1 MNITNWIIAL
11 GGNPAKAERLSK
23 SVVRAY
29 GAPYRKYHNWAHIE
43 QVLRWVEMRERTY
56 PDARVN
62 YAALKLA
69 VFYHDVVYVI
79 GAKDNEERSA
89 EYAARHLRA
98 MGVPEKH
105 IAQVVMDIMD
115 TRHMDSPA
123 THEGKLIV
131 DADLCSLAGS
141 IDGVRHNTL
150 SLVEESGLPKD
161 QFAKG
166 NIAFL
171 NALMGRESI
180 FRSPHTEREEL
191 AARNNIALLI
201 PFLRELAT
209 AA

>member
-1 MNITNWIIAL
+1 MNIANWITVL
-11 GGNPAKAERLSK
+11 GGNPTQAKRRAKA
-23 SVVRAY
+23 VVKAY
-29 GAPYRKYHNWAHIE
+29 AAAYRKYHNWDHIE

-56 PDARVN
+56 PDNRVN

-69 VFYHDVVYVI
+69 VLYHDVVYVI

-89 EYAARHLRA
+89 EYAAHDLRA
-98 MGVPEKH
+98 MHVPEKH

-115 TRHMDSPA
+115 TRHMEHPA

-141 IDGVRHNTL
+141 LDGVRHNTL
-150 SLVEESGLPKD
+150 SLVEESGMPKA

-171 NALMGRESI
+171 TALMGRESI

-191 AARNNIALLI
+191 AARNNIAQII
-201 PFLRELAT
+201 PFLWELAT